1 MYLPALLVH
10 GAAIAFS
17 RGGAHL
23 LDELRRLEP
32 TMLGSVPRL
41 YDVLHAT
48 YQRRLRAAI
57 AAEPDTPRATHE
69 ARCLAEARRAFG
81 GRLQSLSVG
90 SAPVSP
96 EVLAFLRR
104 CFAGLWVAEGY
115 GSTEIGTIAVDGR
128 VAAHVEVKLV
138 PVPDLAAAPGGA
150 ETGEIWVRTP
160 HAITGYLGD
169 PAATAATR
177 DGDGF
182 LATGDLGERQA
193 DGTVRVVG
201 RLRSA
206 VKLAQGEF
214 VAAER
219 VEAALATAPIVDRVY
234 VHAAAGA
241 PALSALIF
249 PARDALA
256 ELLAAPAAT
265 PLADLVARAEAAP
278 AALAALRAHGRRA
291 GLAAWEQ
298 PRAVL
303 LAATPPTVGDGL
315 LTASGKLARGAIAR
329 RFGAAL
335 TALACGDAPPDDLAI
350 TSASASTS
358 ASTSTSTSTS
368 SAAAASA
375 SASSA
380 ASASTSAAASAS
392 SAASAATSA
401 AASAATASP
410 SATTTAAPA
419 SATTALAA
427 RLAAIVG
434 HTLGRPIGLTEPLA
448 AAGVDSLA
456 AAEILAALGDDLG
469 RDVPLALW
477 FAAATIDELAARL
490 TRVTPDDDA
499 SSPRAQAV
507 ADLAAGPH
515 LPAPLPAARLPLTTV
530 LLTGAT
536 GFLGAHLVETLVA
549 HTALRVVCLVRATD
563 DDGATARLA
572 AALARHGVAAP
583 PPGRVR
589 ALAADLAAP
598 ALGLAPAARD
608 RLAAEVDA
616 VVHAGAVV
624 SWLAPY
630 AGLRAANVGGTRAL
644 LELAAS
650 GDRARPFHLVS
661 TISTAPADGDE
672 RTILDEPTAL
682 ASTPYALSKWIAE
695 VHARRAAAAGL
706 PLAVYRP
713 ALIAG
718 HSRRGGGNPDDF
730 LHRYLAAVAELGLY
744 LDLADATLDMT
755 PVDFVAR
762 AIAAL
767 LIAAPAGGDTYH
779 LANVDQSFSYAR
791 LGRALVAAGV
801 AARPAPYAE
810 FRAALLAAPSSRLA
824 ALASFFPAAG
834 FALGSGPWPCARTVA
849 ALAALGVARPPVDD
863 ALVARYVRASLG
875 NGPG

>member
-1 MYLPALLVH
+1 M
-10 GAAIAFS
+10 
-17 RGGAHL
+17 
-23 LDELRRLEP
+23 
-32 TMLGSVPRL
+32 
-41 YDVLHAT
+41 
-48 YQRRLRAAI
+48 
-57 AAEPDTPRATHE
+57 
-69 ARCLAEARRAFG
+69 
-81 GRLQSLSVG
+81 
-90 SAPVSP
+90 
-96 EVLAFLRR
+96 
-104 CFAGLWVAEGY
+104 
-115 GSTEIGTIAVDGR
+115 
-128 VAAHVEVKLV
+128 
-138 PVPDLAAAPGGA
+138 
-150 ETGEIWVRTP
+150 
-160 HAITGYLGD
+160 
-169 PAATAATR
+169 PAA
-177 DGDGF
+177 
-182 LATGDLGERQA
+182 
-193 DGTVRVVG
+193 
-201 RLRSA
+201 
-206 VKLAQGEF
+206 
-214 VAAER
+214 
-219 VEAALATAPIVDRVY
+219 
-234 VHAAAGA
+234 
-241 PALSALIF
+241 
-249 PARDALA
+249 
-256 ELLAAPAAT
+256 
-265 PLADLVARAEAAP
+265 
-278 AALAALRAHGRRA
+278 
-291 GLAAWEQ
+291 
-298 PRAVL
+298 
-303 LAATPPTVGDGL
+303 
-315 LTASGKLARGAIAR
+315 
-329 RFGAAL
+329 
-335 TALACGDAPPDDLAI
+335 
-350 TSASASTS
+350 
-358 ASTSTSTSTS
+358 
-368 SAAAASA
+368 
-375 SASSA
+375 
-380 ASASTSAAASAS
+380 
-392 SAASAATSA
+392 
-401 AASAATASP
+401 
-410 SATTTAAPA
+410 
-419 SATTALAA
+419 ATTALAA

-434 HTLGRPIGLTEPLA
+434 RTLGRPIGRTEPLA

-477 FAAATIDELAARL
+477 FAAATIDELAVRL
-490 TRVTPDDDA
+490 TRVTTDDDDDA
-499 SSPRAQAV
+499 SSPRALAI

-515 LPAPLPAARLPLTTV
+515 LPAPLPAPRLPLTTV

-536 GFLGAHLVETLVA
+536 GFLGAHLVEALIER
-549 HTALRVVCLVRATD
+549 TALRVACLVRATD

-572 AALARHGVAAP
+572 AALARHGIAAP

-589 ALAADLAAP
+589 ALAGDLAAP
-598 ALGLAPAARD
+598 AIGLAPAARD

-713 ALIAG
+713 ALVAG
-718 HSRRGGGNPDDF
+718 HGRRGGGNPDDF

-755 PVDFVAR
+755 PVDFVAG

-875 NGPG
+875 NGPR